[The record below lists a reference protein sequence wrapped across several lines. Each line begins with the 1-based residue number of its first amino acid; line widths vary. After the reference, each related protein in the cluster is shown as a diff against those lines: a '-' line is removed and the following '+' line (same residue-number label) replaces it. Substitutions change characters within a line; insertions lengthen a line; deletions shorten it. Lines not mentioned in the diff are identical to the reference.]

1 MKIKYTSPEIIIETL
16 AKTDVL
22 CESDNNY
29 TSSGSLNKAM
39 GSTSIFDMIKDG
51 SLWTDDQ

>member
-1 MKIKYTSPEIIIETL
+1 MKIKYTGPEIIIETL

-29 TSSGSLNKAM
+29 TSSGSLNKPA

>member
-1 MKIKYTSPEIIIETL
+1 MKTKYTNPEIIIETL
-16 AKTDVL
+16 CKTDVL

-29 TSSGSLNKAM
+29 TSVGSLNKPA